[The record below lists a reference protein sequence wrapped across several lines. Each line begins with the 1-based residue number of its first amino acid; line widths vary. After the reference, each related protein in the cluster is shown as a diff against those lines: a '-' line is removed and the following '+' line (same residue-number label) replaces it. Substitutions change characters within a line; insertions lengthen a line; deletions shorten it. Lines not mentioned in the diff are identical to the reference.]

1 MLKLIP
7 QLAHGWV
14 EQVHELHEKYSS
26 FYEYIDALFAPAND
40 KMT

>member
-1 MLKLIP
+1 MLQLIP
-7 QLAHGWV
+7 QVAQGWA
-14 EQVHELHEKYSS
+14 EQVHELHEKCPS